1 MKKTLVAALIA
12 FSAQAVYAEDFD
24 LTDLVPARADSNM
37 TTANANV
44 EVKDNLVIA
53 ENDKDGVQVAHYSL
67 IEDDEDGVRMIQV
80 GSGTGILSI
89 GSATYQTYDNLNA
102 TLLSKRAAYNR
113 AFLVSKKQLVENMK
127 GSELQ
132 CETIANSS
140 MSGIDSGNESLANIK
155 EASKQ
160 ACLESVQ
167 GSLAGYV
174 TFDVLDNTDEKRVRV
189 SLISTPKTRAQIRGN
204 AGATALTSNPNDLF
218 KQVVADV
225 KSGVLPPVG
234 AKIITHAETGEVII
248 IGYGSAI
255 KRQNSNANVQRRLS
269 DQAKKQSE
277 TLARSALISTLQGST
292 VYWEGAFDEKQV
304 ETTEQF
310 AYGDPALENPEQA
323 VKLGEERTAFVN
335 QFSASDAYADVSKGK
350 VPAGVNTRSFGSD
363 DGYWSYSI
371 AVYAPSLEAAAKQAA
386 SETQRG
392 ISNSEQNKSSR
403 MQVYGGQ
410 NGSSANPGGAS
421 GAVSNSGNL

>member
-1 MKKTLVAALIA
+1 MKKTLVAVLIA
-12 FSAQAVYAEDFD
+12 FSAQTVYAEDFD

-37 TTANANV
+37 AAATANVKVADGLIIAN
-44 EVKDNLVIA
+44 
-53 ENDKDGVQVAHYSL
+53 NDKDGIQVAHYSL

-89 GSATYQTYDNLNA
+89 GSATYQTYDDINA

-127 GSELQ
+127 GSEVQ
-132 CETIANSS
+132 CATIANSS
-140 MSGIDSGNESLANIK
+140 MSGIDSGNESLANMK
-155 EASKQ
+155 EVSKQ

-174 TFDVLDNTDEKRVRV
+174 TFDVLDNADAKQVRV

-204 AGATALTSNPNDLF
+204 TGATALTSNPNDLL

-225 KSGVLPPVG
+225 KNGVLPPVG

-269 DQAKKQSE
+269 DQAKKQSQA
-277 TLARSALISTLQGST
+277 LARSALVSTLQGST

-310 AYGDPALENPEQA
+310 AYGDPALEDPKQ
-323 VKLGEERTAFVN
+323 VKKLDQERTAFIN
-335 QFSASDAYADVSKGK
+335 QFSSSDDYRDVSKGK
-350 VPAGVNTRSFGSD
+350 APAGVNTRSFGSD

-386 SETQRG
+386 GEMQRG
-392 ISNSEQNKSSR
+392 ISNSEQSKGSR

-410 NGSSANPGGAS
+410 NEGSANPKGAS